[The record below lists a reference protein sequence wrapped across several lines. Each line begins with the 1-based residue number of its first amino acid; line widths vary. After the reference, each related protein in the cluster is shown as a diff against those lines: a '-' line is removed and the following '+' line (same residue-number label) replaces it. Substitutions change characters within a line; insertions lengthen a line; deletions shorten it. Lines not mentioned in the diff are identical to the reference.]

1 MHPIL
6 SQTRRLG
13 LYLAAW
19 IPIAGLL
26 FYLLARQGGLGP
38 TEGPIFAVIL
48 CFVYAFICLSAWYSC
63 RATPIE
69 SSTFLR
75 LLSTHFLAAM
85 FLSLLWV
92 LLARGMAFGLSFVPS
107 FRGVNQRL
115 AQISALLWTI
125 GILLYLLSVGLHY
138 VLLAVEASRAAEQ
151 RESAARILAR
161 DAELRALK
169 AQINPHFIFNSL
181 HSISALTTLDASR
194 ARDMCISL
202 SEFLRMTLGM
212 GEKSAIPLS
221 DELALLHKYLTVE
234 KIRFGARLEMRE
246 DIDPATLDCI
256 VPPLLLQPLIEN
268 AVSHGISHLPEGGWI
283 RLNIKQPTSDS
294 LHVEVE
300 NTYDPDS
307 PPRRKNGMGLRIVQ
321 QRIEARF
328 GSHAEFAVSKDENHF
343 RVVMDFP
350 AERTPQA

>member
-13 LYLAAW
+13 LYLLAW
-19 IPIAGLL
+19 APLAGLL
-26 FYLLARQGGLGP
+26 LYLLAGGGQLGVG
-38 TEGPIFAVIL
+38 EAAIFSIIV
-48 CFVYAFICLSAWYSC
+48 CGVYAFMCLSAWYSC

-69 SSTFLR
+69 TSSFSR
-75 LLSTHFLAAM
+75 LLSTHMLAAM
-85 FLSLLWV
+85 FLSLMWL
-92 LLARGMAFGLSFVPS
+92 LLAMAFAFALSFIPTFHGLNERVKQ
-107 FRGVNQRL
+107 VN
-115 AQISALLWTI
+115 ALLWTM

-138 VLLAVEASRAAEQ
+138 VLLAVEASRMAEQ

-181 HSISALTTLDASR
+181 HSISALTTLDAAR

-202 SEFLRMTLGM
+202 SDFLRMTLGM
-212 GEKSAIPLS
+212 GEKAAIPLS
-221 DELALLHKYLTVE
+221 EELALLHKYLSVE

-246 DIDPATLDCI
+246 DVQPETLDCI

-283 RLNIKQPTSDS
+283 RLDVRLKADS
-294 LHVEVE
+294 VHVEVE

-307 PPRRKNGMGLRIVQ
+307 PPRRKSGMGLKIVQ

-328 GSHAEFAVSKDENHF
+328 GAQAAFAISKDANLF
-343 RVVMDFP
+343 RVTMDFP
-350 AERTPQA
+350 AERTSQA

>member
-13 LYLAAW
+13 LYLLAW
-19 IPIAGLL
+19 VPLAGLL
-26 FYLLARQGGLGP
+26 LYLLTGGGRLGAG
-38 TEGPIFAVIL
+38 EAALFSIIVSG
-48 CFVYAFICLSAWYSC
+48 VYAFMCLSAWYSC
-63 RATPIE
+63 RATPIDT
-69 SSTFLR
+69 SSFAR
-75 LLSTHFLAAM
+75 LLSTHMLAAM
-85 FLSLLWV
+85 FLSLMWL
-92 LLARGMAFGLSFVPS
+92 LLALAFAFALSFVPT
-107 FRGVNQRL
+107 FHGLNERVKQVT
-115 AQISALLWTI
+115 ALLWTM

-138 VLLAVEASRAAEQ
+138 VLLAVEASRMAEQ
-151 RESAARILAR
+151 RESAARVLAR

-181 HSISALTTLDASR
+181 HSISALTTLDAGR

-212 GEKSAIPLS
+212 GEKAAIPLS
-221 DELALLHKYLTVE
+221 EELSLLHKYLAVE

-246 DIDPATLDCI
+246 DVQPETLGCI

-283 RLNIKQPTSDS
+283 RLDVKEKSDS
-294 LHVEVE
+294 VHIEVE

-328 GSHAEFAVSKDENHF
+328 GAQAGFAVSKDANLF
-343 RVVMDFP
+343 RVTMDFP
-350 AERTPQA
+350 AERTSQA